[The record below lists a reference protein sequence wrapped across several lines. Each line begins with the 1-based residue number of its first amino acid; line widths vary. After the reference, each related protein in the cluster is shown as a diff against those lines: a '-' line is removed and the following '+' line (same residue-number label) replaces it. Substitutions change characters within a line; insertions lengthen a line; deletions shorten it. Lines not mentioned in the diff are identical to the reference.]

1 MRYWAV
7 ASPFSGRSNC
17 CIRRSGI
24 VSACVFCLVTLMTLP
39 QFVLYDVVMLT
50 DNSSTA
56 PAMATTAVPVASS
69 NASFSAGVASVAA
82 AVSRAEEREWRD
94 GDEDEVM
101 YAMQPLFAGADA
113 IDFYLSRIMPVLTS
127 FLPCTLLV
135 IFNVGLIWRLRQAMR
150 NRHQYLVTLRQT
162 ASAPGGHSRYPGS
175 VMEQGRGQSGYGG
188 WSSKASTHTSSV
200 GSNSCSRRLT
210 ATLVLMF
217 TAHVVLVAPSDVVK
231 YYDALYDLDNSV
243 GDLVSCALN
252 LSLACNFA
260 LNFLLFVALNSS
272 FRATLATSLIGC
284 SRRTSS
290 STSVSV
296 GKMTIGAVQ
305 HEMDALRGIRM
316 YRGSGGARHS
326 QQYERSSHAVSLS
339 RVDSQLTVGG
349 GCEPMMRRPRCILA
363 SV

>member
-1 MRYWAV
+1 
-7 ASPFSGRSNC
+7 
-17 CIRRSGI
+17 
-24 VSACVFCLVTLMTLP
+24 MTLP

-56 PAMATTAVPVASS
+56 PAMATTAAPVASS
-69 NASFSAGVASVAA
+69 NASLSAGVASVAT
-82 AVSRAEEREWRD
+82 VISRAEGRETRD
-94 GDEDEVM
+94 GDKDEVM
-101 YAMQPLFAGADA
+101 YGMQPLFAGADA

-162 ASAPGGHSRYPGS
+162 ASGPGGYSRYPGS
-175 VMEQGRGQSGYGG
+175 VMGQGHGQSGYGG
-188 WSSKASTHTSSV
+188 WSSKASTRSSSG

-231 YYDALYDLDNSV
+231 YYDALYDLDDSI

-272 FRATLATSLIGC
+272 FRATLATSLIDC
-284 SRRTSS
+284 SRRSSS

-296 GKMTIGAVQ
+296 GKMTVGAVQ
-305 HEMDALRGIRM
+305 HEMDALRGMRM
-316 YRGSGGARHS
+316 YRVSGGARHS
-326 QQYERSSHAVSLS
+326 HQYERSSSRALSLS
-339 RVDSQLTVGG
+339 RMDSQVTMGG
-349 GCEPMMRRPRCILA
+349 GCEPMMRRPRCILT